1 MSTAYFL
8 LNIETDH
15 EIEVI
20 RRIKEILESDNI
32 IDYEIQ
38 ETYGIYEVVLKITA
52 KNDDNLRHILLEK
65 IRPIDNIQSAITMMV
80 IAQLKLKNE
89 VMARTA
95 KETIITKKI
104 NFLSKLIEIKEGI
117 SILCLK
123 ML

>member
-80 IAQLKLKNE
+80 IA
-89 VMARTA
+89 
-95 KETIITKKI
+95 
-104 NFLSKLIEIKEGI
+104 
-117 SILCLK
+117 
-123 ML
+123 

>member
-8 LNIETDH
+8 LSIETDH

-20 RRIKEILESDNI
+20 RRIKEIFESDNI

-52 KNDDNLRHILLEK
+52 KNDDNLRRILLEQ

-80 IAQLKLKNE
+80 I
-89 VMARTA
+89 
-95 KETIITKKI
+95 
-104 NFLSKLIEIKEGI
+104 
-117 SILCLK
+117 
-123 ML
+123 

>member
-1 MSTAYFL
+1 MPTAYFL

-52 KNDDNLRHILLEK
+52 KNDDNLRHILLEQ

-80 IAQLKLKNE
+80 K
-89 VMARTA
+89 
-95 KETIITKKI
+95 
-104 NFLSKLIEIKEGI
+104 
-117 SILCLK
+117 
-123 ML
+123 

>member
-80 IAQLKLKNE
+80 K
-89 VMARTA
+89 
-95 KETIITKKI
+95 
-104 NFLSKLIEIKEGI
+104 
-117 SILCLK
+117 
-123 ML
+123 

>member
-38 ETYGIYEVVLKITA
+38 ETYVIYEVVLKITA
-52 KNDDNLRHILLEK
+52 KNDDNLRHILLEQ

-80 IAQLKLKNE
+80 K
-89 VMARTA
+89 
-95 KETIITKKI
+95 
-104 NFLSKLIEIKEGI
+104 
-117 SILCLK
+117 
-123 ML
+123 